1 MDEDRTKGTG
11 KKIVGNIKEKIGQ
24 VTGNKELENEGK
36 ADKGEGKVQ
45 NKVGETK
52 DKVRKHTP

>member
-11 KKIVGNIKEKIGQ
+11 KKVVGSIKEAIGK
-24 VTGNKELENEGK
+24 VTGNKTLEEEGRT
-36 ADKGEGKVQ
+36 DKGEGKVQ

-52 DKVRKHTP
+52 DEVRKHTP